1 MQLNIIGAGLAW
13 ATGTALNPWITE
25 TIGLGEGNHLLVFQL
40 LPITLLIVGLMLV
53 AVVAGYF
60 PARKAAKLDPIEAL
74 RTE

>member
-1 MQLNIIGAGLAW
+1 VAWGA
-13 ATGTALNPWITE
+13 GTALNPWITKQLS
-25 TIGLGEGNHLLVFQL
+25 LGDGNYLLVFQP
-40 LPITLLIVGLMLV
+40 LPIALLIVALMII